1 MTLAVILLDE
11 NIIVDQ
17 VDRLRRRRIRCRHIG
32 HDFEPQGI
40 QDDNILPVL
49 HRLRPPTLL
58 TRDLGLYRR
67 SICHPNYCIICLQV
81 RELDVAAPARLV
93 LRQPVFST
101 AARRMGLVVKVNVTL
116 IHIWERHARGERFVR
131 WE

>member
-40 QDDNILPVL
+40 HDDNILPVL

-67 SICHPNYCIICLQV
+67 SICHPHYCIICLQV

-93 LRQPVFST
+93 AGRISQEVHLRISQP
-101 AARRMGLVVKVNVTL
+101 ARLRTSP
-116 IHIWERHARGERFVR
+116 RARLRLQPAGPADQAS
-131 WE
+131 